1 MINKIKQ
8 IWQYIVIGA
17 FIALITIIVILYN
30 SYQNSQEDLKESRN
44 NEKAYQIENLNL
56 KDDNRMFMFHIEQLS
71 YYSDSIT
78 DKLNA
83 ERKNLKIKDKQ
94 IVQLQYMLSK
104 VQKVDTITLVD
115 TIFTPTVDLDT
126 TIGDKWYSLNLKLKY
141 PSSIIVAPTFTSEKM
156 VFMYLKKETINPP
169 KKTWFGRLF
178 QKKHKVMEVKVV
190 ESRPYIENKQ
200 NRFIEIV
207 K

>member
-30 SYQNSQEDLKESRN
+30 SYQNAQESLKESRN

-56 KDDNRMFMFHIEQLS
+56 KDDSRMFMFHIEQLS
-71 YYSDSIT
+71 YYNDSIT

-83 ERKNLKIKDKQ
+83 ERQNLKIKDKQ

-141 PSSIIVAPTFTSEKM
+141 PSSIIVTPTFNSEKM

-169 KKTWFGRLF
+169 KKTWLGRLF

-190 ESRPYIENKQ
+190 ESNPYIENKQ

>member
-8 IWQYIVIGA
+8 IWRYIVIGA

-30 SYQNSQEDLKESRN
+30 SYQNSQESLKESRN

-141 PSSIIVAPTFTSEKM
+141 PSSIIVAPTFNSEKM

-190 ESRPYIENKQ
+190 ESSPYIENKQ
-200 NRFIEIV
+200 TRFIEIV

>member
-8 IWQYIVIGA
+8 ILQYVVIGV
-17 FIALITIIVILYN
+17 IIILITITVMLYN
-30 SYQNSQEDLKESRN
+30 SYQDSQKALKESRN

-56 KDDNRMFMFHIEQLS
+56 KDDSRMFMFHIEQLS

-78 DKLNA
+78 EKLNA
-83 ERKNLKIKDKQ
+83 ERKNLKIKDNQ
-94 IVQLQYMLSK
+94 IIQLQYMLSK

-141 PSSIIVAPTFTSEKM
+141 PSSIIVAPTFNSEKM

-190 ESRPYIENKQ
+190 ESNPYIENKQ

>member
-1 MINKIKQ
+1 
-8 IWQYIVIGA
+8 
-17 FIALITIIVILYN
+17 
-30 SYQNSQEDLKESRN
+30 
-44 NEKAYQIENLNL
+44 
-56 KDDNRMFMFHIEQLS
+56 MFMFHIEQLS

-190 ESRPYIENKQ
+190 ESSPYIENKQ
-200 NRFIEIV
+200 TRFIEIV

>member
-30 SYQNSQEDLKESRN
+30 SYQNSQESLKESRN

-83 ERKNLKIKDKQ
+83 ERKNLKIKDNQ

-178 QKKHKVMEVKVV
+178 QKKHKVMEVKVL
-190 ESRPYIENKQ
+190 ESNPYIENKQ

>member
-8 IWQYIVIGA
+8 IWQYIVIGT

-30 SYQNSQEDLKESRN
+30 SYQNSQESLKESRN

-83 ERKNLKIKDKQ
+83 ERKNLKIKDNQ

-141 PSSIIVAPTFTSEKM
+141 PSSIIVAPTFNSEKM

-178 QKKHKVMEVKVV
+178 QKKHKVMEVKVL
-190 ESRPYIENKQ
+190 ESNPYIENKQ